1 MDEQAVSNLHGWAQS
16 KGYPGSVEEFSVLLQ
31 SDDGALQSAYSY
43 AQEQGFPGDISA
55 FENLVGRK
63 KKDATE
69 SVSDDG
75 LLESLQPEVAVSESV
90 SVQAPPEPI
99 EQLDETPTRVFG
111 EEVAQEQVDA
121 MPVGQSTAVK
131 MPAPP
136 RPVLD
141 LSTGDVEFDKSME
154 FVDPSLVDRGDEN
167 QVARELR
174 AEFKDFGFDFETT
187 GIGDAIKV
195 TARNGETMDVDLDPA
210 WYNFGVDEGAEAK
223 SLRKFLTENKDTS
236 ELVDAEGAFKEA
248 EEVYGEY
255 KTEEDELVAEFEDLS
270 AKMKALPKDDV
281 EGYNK
286 LVEEQN
292 ALLARGQ
299 KLVREMASSK
309 DLYNETYRD
318 LERLSKPREELTALE
333 RTFGTSYL
341 PNKISDIARSVD
353 QGLAQGATIRENLN
367 LAINGNNVTDE
378 ELDDFRRAV
387 LASAEAGPSDEM
399 REYQRS
405 VEEKGGGFGTALM
418 ELVKTPDILPELV
431 VSSVAMMAN
440 KEVIGSGLLGGIPGL
455 LAGPGGFLTGAAITS
470 ATTLE
475 GGLSFGEFMMEELAN
490 KQGVDINEVDMS
502 NEAMREVLSDRD
514 AMSRMRNRAAGR
526 GVTMG
531 LFNALTRGVA
541 SGVTRRVVGKTGSK
555 LKGILA
561 AGAVDAP
568 LESAGEAIG
577 RVAGRQEMTPL
588 EIVLEGAAKGPGFV
602 LGVGEGLIRSPKYT
616 LNGEAVGGREMARF
630 IREADEADVAGA
642 TIEIKNDKVLS
653 GLANDKRNTAR
664 ERQII
669 GKQLRESG
677 ITDDDKVQTLTDLEL
692 EKRRLKG
699 NETTSGKKKAER
711 IQREI
716 DATLDGDSYFFE
728 EETDEQGNTI
738 SKEVR
743 VTRREAV
750 DALKDDD
757 IINPTEKEI
766 EAKQAELFRDAMAE
780 IGREDA
786 IQEPSTE
793 EVDVGEQPADGE
805 EVGVGDTEEEVV
817 AEEEEAVVDAEA
829 EELAERLEAEGTP
842 DVTEQVSDN
851 VTAER
856 KQGTTLGRKQQRI
869 VEQAKKRA
877 ASLANSVSGLQ
888 VKLYETTDQYQ
899 KATNKTGKGAYLRD
913 LDEDGNIIN
922 KTIHINLELANSRT
936 VAHEAF
942 HAIFLENLSDTET
955 QAQAKAL
962 MSTIRKSVAGDSA
975 MAKRID
981 QFLSAYNE
989 AEIDEE
995 ALSEI
1000 FGYISNGYGEL
1011 TAPEQSKVKAVIK
1024 ALIERFTNL
1033 KLESGWSEGDQNV
1046 LDLFNTLAQKMEAG
1060 EEITAEEV
1068 GGLKVSEERVAE
1080 VEADTEIDTRIA
1092 AAQEKLAGANDA
1104 IGTMLGELSRLLD
1117 EVDDEAASNLLA
1129 SVKKTISAKQVGA
1142 TVKKI
1147 RDVKKSK
1154 RMSADDKAEALT
1166 KLEAKLDG
1174 QLEVLEK
1181 ARDGVQENVDSAVE
1195 RVKAKA
1201 EKQRAEAK
1209 KTERLAQIKDEGK
1222 AITKERSKAI
1232 TKAKKEFEGEELKT
1246 AIELIEEETKAKRDA
1261 LKAEKAELE
1270 KKKAEPTV
1278 EKKAEPTVEE
1288 EVTPEAE
1295 VTEVEN
1301 RIAKEKENLETLKQK
1316 LAEAKRDLKEFEA
1329 REEKKRGKKERDNKK
1344 KAVADIES
1352 AIQESTK
1359 NIEEL
1364 EAEVSSMIPTE
1375 VDTGTVRNRVG
1386 KEKYSAF
1393 ETAVRDLLEYTDEVG
1408 EEPTRGQK
1416 NALTRRKTKVAKLV
1430 AELKLSPAEQAVVQS
1445 FVQERVNNK
1454 KEAEAKRK
1462 VEQEKNK
1469 AAAERAKKEDT
1480 LRTLNNKLV
1489 QATRELLKLEDV
1501 GATES
1506 MKTQA
1511 KSAIDAIKA
1520 EIDSL
1525 MADRPAKD
1533 ESPVVDTEP
1542 TPKKKPKRE
1551 YDPTVDKTTGRKL
1564 TDKELRQNEIVNKA
1578 FDRIKKLGRSKADI
1592 TKRRYLG
1599 GLEAAVTR
1607 LNGLI
1612 SAAERTGDKFLVE
1625 DLRSV
1630 RANVGRA
1637 MNEFLDKTEGMSS
1650 EQVEAMEARFESPY
1664 YEFLEALKT
1673 ENPINA
1679 FEKTY
1684 VEALGKAGIVLYPS
1698 SSTAEASP
1706 VLKELIEA
1714 SEEIDEINEKLD
1726 KLEAS
1731 STEAKALRKRQK
1743 ELMRVASGEVASKP
1757 VKKKAPAKKAL
1768 AKRAAVEGVSVEE
1781 LTKEQQKV
1789 ERQRKET
1796 FSRQAVKSVND
1807 SKAEVK
1813 KLRVELKG
1821 KKGAERKP
1829 LRDAELRLKE
1839 AQTFLDNL
1847 KTKSVDEALRLRTP
1861 VPSVREQRVEDQ
1873 RIAAQRF
1880 DLFLLREIGRG
1891 SSRVVYDLG
1900 DGRALKVALNAKGL
1914 EQNQTL
1920 GPWDVETNLKGFV
1933 PLVFEEG
1940 PDYLVVENVPQPE
1953 QWEGPNGLNVLS
1965 KFINGL
1971 EEVYPKGLGEI
1982 QAYLESYKEGM
1993 GSFADYEMLPGD
2005 FMRADSWGVR
2015 EDGTI
2020 VLVDEG
2026 ALNPRVYL
2034 GSEPEAWAVEDFF
2047 RIEEERFQYYAREQ
2061 QPKAREQRV
2070 ADVVERYDFRPN
2082 GSLRESSLA
2091 DELRRNLKRY
2101 GFGVKQFG
2109 TRMDDFHIV
2118 NPTTG
2123 RKVDPKKLI
2132 EKDRADEKIENEQ
2145 RAEVEEREAEKRMAI
2160 AEAEDLR
2167 SEELKRYQREYVDFP
2182 GDIIPPSTLSVR
2194 EQRDSLN
2201 DELSDEDSTYSAVK
2215 FAKER
2220 GFSNAA
2226 ILKFRPGSQQAI
2238 DAYEAK
2244 ENRLKEEIKGVIVKA
2259 TQRIRGDKDIQGM
2272 PTVKQRDAAA
2282 LARLENDVLR
2292 YLQKSKFYQNASDV
2306 GREAMVRG
2314 VKKQLGINMK
2324 SAPSANRLLNGPVDK
2339 NGFSEQEKKGLR
2351 DQIRAMARSSKTT
2364 ATAISEARKQIAK
2377 DVAKLRKDG
2386 VLTTAQ
2392 ATALLNR
2399 MARTNPLNEASVNSF
2414 IEYADKVF
2422 MDADY
2427 AKKMNDL
2434 NKMRKRALKYA
2445 EEKTGINID
2454 VIDAIRTIA
2463 GINAEAIP
2471 EEVLKEYTEVITQ
2484 LSERKAVL
2492 NLENRVS
2499 LRNKLETI
2507 LDAIDQEL
2515 NAKDELLAEFENFD
2529 DKVRDDS
2536 GKVSIAKT
2544 ISAMVEAGV
2553 ITKDEAK
2560 LLRKYQ
2566 GELFPEPEGRDEA
2579 ELQQERDNEKRFL
2592 LGVIEGLPELTHKF
2606 PTREENVLLGQFN
2619 ELIKTSGIESLDNA
2633 ELKNLL
2639 RVANNIENGF
2649 LPHMAEVLVEKIDAE
2664 NKRAEVM
2671 AAVFNDKSGLARL
2684 YDSFLPGNLKR
2695 RAKRTPRKYIDQ
2707 VWGNFR
2713 GTPLFD
2719 AVYKEL
2725 AEGAAKYRSEL
2736 ETINARMSVR
2746 EDKLFKALSRDPNAI
2761 TRAKFLVSAYMMQ
2774 KEFESSKGMPGV
2786 FSAVDLLDATINQK
2800 GRTQARYSEESKQV
2814 LRSIRDQI
2822 EGRTADEIE
2831 SLIRDEKGGEQM
2843 MAVAKEIRDINDEL
2857 TPKAQY
2863 TASVIRG
2870 VKFVPFSQYFHR
2882 IVLTQEGNQKKV
2894 FGDSSLR
2901 DVLSDRV
2908 ALQPSTKAVN
2918 IQEREKGSPMAV
2930 SFDPFAS
2937 VNRGAKNVLTDYHLT
2952 KPVRTNKRL
2961 LKKLQDVEVNTA
2973 RQDNMLDIIID
2984 GSTTAVEDLLI
2995 EIVNQSTMASKAFDF
3010 MRKQGYRNALGS
3022 PRRAVTEL
3030 LSNAFYAV
3038 FVDHGSFLE
3047 GTKYRNIYTGSGAK
3061 IMRNT
3066 NSLQT
3071 TRLFPG
3077 LEGSGLVDRKGG
3089 TGGLNSM
3096 GLDQVSSS
3104 MSPTRAEIRNGALNL
3119 ASRVLSQ
3126 TAGRAYR
3133 LQADAADY
3141 MITTPDKV
3149 VSRPIWFGTFAREFE
3164 SVTGKKPDMD
3174 KIADG
3179 DNQYLEQ
3186 YRGAIETAKVKA
3198 DDASIKAGATDN
3210 SVLGVEAASMRPDKG
3225 ALQNMIAF
3233 VNNYM
3238 TRFLVFEYV
3247 TARTA
3252 VNAMV
3257 GNGMIRK
3264 RDGVRLLSG
3273 VFARAYSYQLI
3284 GRYLSDAIAALLYGD
3299 DDDLEE
3305 KDFLERSSLA
3315 VKQGA
3320 AGLVLGGTRGQAT
3333 RGIRA
3338 MFLELGNR
3346 DFLMENPEEWDY
3358 DKRIGYP
3365 IIDINKES
3373 QLSNRLIKSG
3383 IRYTGPFS
3391 PVVGAG
3397 YQVLTEQ
3404 VSPAVGLSKER
3415 KDKQRELEEDYRSML
3430 LLISASGVLPL
3441 APEIKSNVQRWMY
3454 KDIDKKKSKVIRV
3467 R

>member
-1 MDEQAVSNLHGWAQS
+1 MNDEQLFKDFIATAQANNYNYDVVMP
-16 KGYPGSVEEFSVLLQ
+16 KFPELQGYDLQVLK
-31 SDDGALQSAYSY
+31 DYIATAEANEYDYGVVNPK
-43 AQEQGFPGDISA
+43 FPELFG
-55 FENLVGRK
+55 EK
-63 KKDATE
+63 KKDDTE
-69 SVSDDG
+69 SVSEDG
-75 LLESLQPEVAVSESV
+75 SLELPAVEDLSEKARNIRSVARLNPDGSESTVLMASMEVDGNNVAVPTLFPKDPNNVTSDPDSWMELDGMEAYETALERGEVFNFGSPEEANDFAEGSWKQQAEEQPRTESDEFFEMALEGVTPEVIGRTDDDDTVMEMNNLLGQYGFSF
-90 SVQAPPEPI
+90 
-99 EQLDETPTRVFG
+99 ETANILG
-111 EEVAQEQVDA
+111 DA
-121 MPVGQSTAVK
+121 MT
-131 MPAPP
+131 
-136 RPVLD
+136 
-141 LSTGDVEFDKSME
+141 
-154 FVDPSLVDRGDEN
+154 
-167 QVARELR
+167 
-174 AEFKDFGFDFETT
+174 
-187 GIGDAIKV
+187 V
-195 TARNGETMDVDLDPA
+195 TAKNGETLRVDLDP
-210 WYNFGVDEGAEAK
+210 WRSKTEVAEAAK
-223 SLRKFLTENKDTS
+223 LNNFLKQNRKESENLLKQEDDYQAAKLKFANEKQIDERVNQLNTDMNSFQQFSRELAEVESAFNEKYAGLDKYTEEYLRANP
-236 ELVDAEGAFKEA
+236 
-248 EEVYGEY
+248 EEFDEY
-255 KTEEDELVAEFEDLS
+255 KAQVEAYNAELQGINDLRGQLQGRSQELLYADQEINRAAAEFVEVQGGISTLPGLVKTALARGTAIMARGMTDFVLDASSPALLMDMRNNENYGAQFLQTYDDMGGSVPEEATKDFDSWYEGLPDDLRHDVDMKMFDDMRKAQKYGGKELEESLLIDEEGKEFIGEGLGERVYDGIMWATGEDQKIPYAYEMAQQDWWGGSILGAIESIPAFVGLGKKLFTTGFKAASRTARMFGQVTDHVDQEFRDNPELRGVTEQDKLKLKVPLGATVAVLENLGFRNVMANKGFASGILMRVLGRSSLGVGQRSFRETVALEVNNAMARGLLTLGNAGAAEFETGFAQELADIGAKEVWNALSDNPDLDTPALNEILGQLVNAGAQEAVGS
-270 AKMKALPKDDV
+270 FVLGTPAAAGAAFQKADYASLSDEQLAILDFLSDPGNRGATKPMIAAHLKSLVNQGNLTGSQAKEALDGYEGTVQALDGIRDV
-281 EGYNK
+281 EGMSS
-286 LVEEQN
+286 EQKRK
-292 ALLARGQ
+292 ALALE
-299 KLVREMASSK
+299 VRKQE
-309 DLYNETYRD
+309 
-318 LERLSKPREELTALE
+318 LERRMNRTAKPFQKRLQ
-333 RTFGTSYL
+333 SQ
-341 PNKISDIARSVD
+341 I
-353 QGLAQGATIRENLN
+353 
-367 LAINGNNVTDE
+367 
-378 ELDDFRRAV
+378 DD
-387 LASAEAGPSDEM
+387 
-399 REYQRS
+399 
-405 VEEKGGGFGTALM
+405 
-418 ELVKTPDILPELV
+418 LVIQQ
-431 VSSVAMMAN
+431 
-440 KEVIGSGLLGGIPGL
+440 
-455 LAGPGGFLTGAAITS
+455 
-470 ATTLE
+470 
-475 GGLSFGEFMMEELAN
+475 EELA
-490 KQGVDINEVDMS
+490 
-502 NEAMREVLSDRD
+502 
-514 AMSRMRNRAAGR
+514 
-526 GVTMG
+526 
-531 LFNALTRGVA
+531 
-541 SGVTRRVVGKTGSK
+541 
-555 LKGILA
+555 
-561 AGAVDAP
+561 
-568 LESAGEAIG
+568 
-577 RVAGRQEMTPL
+577 
-588 EIVLEGAAKGPGFV
+588 
-602 LGVGEGLIRSPKYT
+602 
-616 LNGEAVGGREMARF
+616 
-630 IREADEADVAGA
+630 
-642 TIEIKNDKVLS
+642 
-653 GLANDKRNTAR
+653 
-664 ERQII
+664 
-669 GKQLRESG
+669 
-677 ITDDDKVQTLTDLEL
+677 
-692 EKRRLKG
+692 
-699 NETTSGKKKAER
+699 
-711 IQREI
+711 
-716 DATLDGDSYFFE
+716 
-728 EETDEQGNTI
+728 
-738 SKEVR
+738 
-743 VTRREAV
+743 
-750 DALKDDD
+750 
-757 IINPTEKEI
+757 
-766 EAKQAELFRDAMAE
+766 
-780 IGREDA
+780 DA
-786 IQEPSTE
+786 IQEPSTRDETEAGPEVEKKGVVERMRDRLQQRRVRKSKE
-793 EVDVGEQPADGE
+793 EYDKAQARVAELEEAGATEEDVKDASNEAARARNNYLRTTLTEEQNKQEVELDNERKRLWEEYESAIGTKREAEAEAAWKESADKQTAFFDSIEAGPEVATTE
-805 EVGVGDTEEEVV
+805 ELEPTVEEEVTPEEDTATEDEAAV
-817 AEEEEAVVDAEA
+817 EEEAAE
-829 EELAERLEAEGTP
+829 LEAAFAAEGTP
-842 DVTEQVSDN
+842 DRTE
-851 VTAER
+851 
-856 KQGTTLGRKQQRI
+856 TTEAGVDVQRQEGSELTKKQQR
-869 VEQAKKRA
+869 VVDQANNVLTSLKSLIPDIKVIAHQTQLQYEA
-877 ASLANSVSGLQ
+877 ATGMGGRGTYVS
-888 VKLYETTDQYQ
+888 
-899 KATNKTGKGAYLRD
+899 
-913 LDEDGNIIN
+913 DG
-922 KTIHINLELANSRT
+922 KTIHINLSRANSRT
-936 VAHEAF
+936 AFHEAF
-942 HAIFLENLSDTET
+942 HAIFLEQIKDGDPD
-955 QAQAKAL
+955 AQEKAKVLLNTIAKAL
-962 MSTIRKSVAGDSA
+962 PPKSVL
-975 MAKRID
+975 KNRID
-981 QFLSAYNE
+981 RFLTQYDQQDIS
-989 AEIDEE
+989 EE
-995 ALSEI
+995 ALAEVFS
-1000 FGYISNGYGEL
+1000 YIANGYSGL
-1011 TAPEQSKVKAVIK
+1011 GPQVKAKIK
-1024 ALIERFTNL
+1024 VAIKNLIESVLGR
-1033 KLESGWSEGDQNV
+1033 KLGASWSEGDQAV
-1046 LDLFNTLAQKMEAG
+1046 LDAMEILAGKVERGEA
-1060 EEITAEEV
+1060 ITSEDV
-1068 GGLKVSEERVAE
+1068 GGIEVSEEAAAE
-1080 VEADTEIDTRIA
+1080 VKAETEVDAAIGRI
-1092 AAQEKLAGANDA
+1092 QELRRKAVGQANDLF
-1104 IGTMLGELSRLLD
+1104 GDLFDLMDESGKGEANLFSIAMRRLLKSI
-1117 EVDDEAASNLLA
+1117 DDTNLKA
-1129 SVKKTISAKQVGA
+1129 IE
-1142 TVKKI
+1142 KKI
-1147 RDVKKSK
+1147 RDVKKAKKLSD
-1154 RMSADDKAEALT
+1154 ADKAERVA
-1166 KLEAKLDG
+1166 KLER
-1174 QLEVLEK
+1174 E
-1181 ARDGVQENVDSAVE
+1181 
-1195 RVKAKA
+1195 A
-1201 EKQRAEAK
+1201 EKEVARLEQAREDAKPGIKEAMSKLEPIAEKKRKEAGLAEIKKKQAAITKQLSKDKKEAK
-1209 KTERLAQIKDEGK
+1209 KV
-1222 AITKERSKAI
+1222 
-1232 TKAKKEFEGEELKT
+1232 FEGEELK
-1246 AIELIEEETKAKRDA
+1246 EYL
-1261 LKAEKAELE
+1261 AELVE
-1270 KKKAEPTV
+1270 EADVKRAALRDEIAELRGKKKKAEPTV
-1278 EKKAEPTVEE
+1278 VEEVTVEEAPVEEVTPEAEPTVGSIRTKVGVEAFGKLEAAVRSYLEYMDTLDAEEDMTRGQRSTATRRANKVAKLAAELGLTDAEQAVMQNSVQENIEAEKTAAEAKEAEQAELKAAAERGKQAAEPTVEE

-1295 VTEVEN
+1295 PTVEEKPTVSEAEKRAALDDITVEEAERRTKAESLEAEGRAKKDEVRKTDAE
-1301 RIAKEKENLETLKQK
+1301 
-1316 LAEAKRDLKEFEA
+1316 LAELKGKTDAKSKARRKALKEYRDNLGTMSIDEAKAKQQPKA
-1329 REEKKRGKKERDNKK
+1329 REQRVVYHVTLRRNKSSIQSKGLEKGRMPMWTKGVKGIDIFDTANRSFVFSDLNDALLWARKTRGDK
-1344 KAVADIES
+1344 
-1352 AIQESTK
+1352 
-1359 NIEEL
+1359 
-1364 EAEVSSMIPTE
+1364 EAEVSIVAVNAAGKNLQE
-1375 VDTGTVRNRVG
+1375 DT
-1386 KEKYSAF
+1386 
-1393 ETAVRDLLEYTDEVG
+1393 
-1408 EEPTRGQK
+1408 
-1416 NALTRRKTKVAKLV
+1416 ALTQDPLGFGAFSSAQYT
-1430 AELKLSPAEQAVVQS
+1430 
-1445 FVQERVNNK
+1445 
-1454 KEAEAKRK
+1454 
-1462 VEQEKNK
+1462 
-1469 AAAERAKKEDT
+1469 
-1480 LRTLNNKLV
+1480 
-1489 QATRELLKLEDV
+1489 EDV
-1501 GATES
+1501 ISPSDILNVQDVTIKDFG
-1506 MKTQA
+1506 KTY
-1511 KSAIDAIKA
+1511 
-1520 EIDSL
+1520 
-1525 MADRPAKD
+1525 D
-1533 ESPVVDTEP
+1533 ESGNPFTQDS
-1542 TPKKKPKRE
+1542 
-1551 YDPTVDKTTGRKL
+1551 
-1564 TDKELRQNEIVNKA
+1564 
-1578 FDRIKKLGRSKADI
+1578 F
-1592 TKRRYLG
+1592 
-1599 GLEAAVTR
+1599 GLA
-1607 LNGLI
+1607 
-1612 SAAERTGDKFLVE
+1612 
-1625 DLRSV
+1625 
-1630 RANVGRA
+1630 
-1637 MNEFLDKTEGMSS
+1637 
-1650 EQVEAMEARFESPY
+1650 
-1664 YEFLEALKT
+1664 
-1673 ENPINA
+1673 
-1679 FEKTY
+1679 
-1684 VEALGKAGIVLYPS
+1684 
-1698 SSTAEASP
+1698 
-1706 VLKELIEA
+1706 
-1714 SEEIDEINEKLD
+1714 
-1726 KLEAS
+1726 
-1731 STEAKALRKRQK
+1731 
-1743 ELMRVASGEVASKP
+1743 
-1757 VKKKAPAKKAL
+1757 
-1768 AKRAAVEGVSVEE
+1768 
-1781 LTKEQQKV
+1781 
-1789 ERQRKET
+1789 
-1796 FSRQAVKSVND
+1796 
-1807 SKAEVK
+1807 
-1813 KLRVELKG
+1813 
-1821 KKGAERKP
+1821 
-1829 LRDAELRLKE
+1829 
-1839 AQTFLDNL
+1839 
-1847 KTKSVDEALRLRTP
+1847 
-1861 VPSVREQRVEDQ
+1861 
-1873 RIAAQRF
+1873 
-1880 DLFLLREIGRG
+1880 
-1891 SSRVVYDLG
+1891 
-1900 DGRALKVALNAKGL
+1900 
-1914 EQNQTL
+1914 
-1920 GPWDVETNLKGFV
+1920 
-1933 PLVFEEG
+1933 
-1940 PDYLVVENVPQPE
+1940 
-1953 QWEGPNGLNVLS
+1953 
-1965 KFINGL
+1965 
-1971 EEVYPKGLGEI
+1971 
-1982 QAYLESYKEGM
+1982 
-1993 GSFADYEMLPGD
+1993 
-2005 FMRADSWGVR
+2005 
-2015 EDGTI
+2015 
-2020 VLVDEG
+2020 
-2026 ALNPRVYL
+2026 
-2034 GSEPEAWAVEDFF
+2034 
-2047 RIEEERFQYYAREQ
+2047 
-2061 QPKAREQRV
+2061 PKAREQRV

-2118 NPTTG
+2118 NPNTG

-2314 VKKQLGINMK
+2314 VKKQLGINVK